1 MTRRIAEDD
10 RASSPNEIGVCDVLK
25 EEMALLSLPV
35 KIVQRHS
42 VVTAQ
47 SSHASS

>member
-10 RASSPNEIGVCDVLK
+10 RASSPNEIGVCDGLK
-25 EEMALLSLPV
+25 EEMHFLSRLLSV
-35 KIVQRHS
+35 TS